1 MPANPAERKKL
12 KIIVGSSDSCDL
24 TIHDSKV
31 SKNHC
36 ELAWIEGAW
45 HVRDLS
51 STNGTFVDGRKI
63 SQQTRLTPE
72 SIVTLGRNLRLEIP
86 PDPDCNDRKHEH
98 LEATIAPKAQTS
110 VSKSPLKPLAI
121 GGSVVALVVIAIIVG
136 LWLKP
141 SSSNSNEETLQ
152 ANQAA
157 SSDSKGA
164 ASSAQSGESTG
175 KQTNPDVAPQSS
187 ETVKASPFWAII
199 AVSGRDQSKRLVGNA
214 VAVSPNRLV
223 TLASITEAL
232 EELKNQYPKLVLAQH
247 SSSKQLSPRNIK
259 YHPKYQPAL
268 ESLKNFEKELNTRLE
283 KIGNQSEPSL
293 EESLDWSSKLDTI
306 MEELASV
313 ELATME
319 CDETLPS
326 YLSIAN
332 SGSLLPKSA
341 LTLEGYPMI
350 LPTPSVDQNLKTF
363 LISGNAAVL
372 EGREKNDAKFM
383 IETSDFSGFPFLSLA
398 CIKDSQLLGIVV
410 RQPQVEGIGS
420 KQIGKLVRVE
430 EFWK

>member
-1 MPANPAERKKL
+1 MPANSAERKKL
-12 KIIVGSSDSCDL
+12 KLIVGSSDSCDI

-72 SIVTLGRNLRLEIP
+72 SIVTLGRNLKLEIP
-86 PDPDCNDRKHEH
+86 ANPESRDTKHENPA
-98 LEATIAPKAQTS
+98 ATIAPTAQKP
-110 VSKSPLKPLAI
+110 VSKSPLKPIAIGASAIAIGMLAI
-121 GGSVVALVVIAIIVG
+121 GV
-136 LWLKP
+136 WLLFRP
-141 SSSNSNEETLQ
+141 SRGTQNEGTTL
-152 ANQAA
+152 ASQAA
-157 SSDSKGA
+157 SSDSE
-164 ASSAQSGESTG
+164 SATVKSTRAESTG
-175 KQTNPDVAPQSS
+175 NGTTASVPSPSPES
-187 ETVKASPFWAII
+187 VKPSPFWAII
-199 AVSGRDQSKRLVGNA
+199 AVSGKDQSQRLIGNA
-214 VAVSPNRLV
+214 VAVGPNRLV

-232 EELKNQYPKLVLAQH
+232 QELKDQYPNLVLAQH
-247 SSSKQLSPRNIK
+247 TSTKHLSPRNIK

-268 ESLKNFEKELNTRLE
+268 ESLKEFEKELSARLD
-283 KIGNQSEPSL
+283 KVDSQSEPSL
-293 EESLDWSSKLDTI
+293 EESLDWSGKLETI
-306 MEELASV
+306 MEEIASV

-319 CDETLPS
+319 CEESLPS
-326 YLSIAN
+326 YLSISN
-332 SGSLLPKSA
+332 SATLPQSE

-350 LPTPSVDQNLKTF
+350 LPTPSIDQNLKTF
-363 LISGNAAVL
+363 LMSGNAAVL
-372 EGREKNDAKFM
+372 KVREKNEAKFM

-398 CIKDSQLLGIVV
+398 CIRDSQLLGIVV

-420 KQIGKLVRVE
+420 KQIGKLVRIE